1 VAAISVL
8 PPSGCGFAAT
18 LGNPLGEL
26 VQRAEAFERCDPQPL
41 ALPGDQN
48 ESRTACRRR
57 AARTSLD
64 VDVTQIVVADGAA
77 AEEPEAVALELEPP
91 DVLRAVVFTD
101 HDCVRHER
109 IVAAAAAPGI
119 GALPPATAVNH
130 ASSQKGA
137 IANARRK
144 ACDRRILGAVM
155 TDAARKRFGE
165 TAALVAEHQDSRAE
179 ETRERL
185 SSLLA
190 PSGDERALDVGTG
203 AGALAIALGP
213 LVREVVGIDIVP
225 ELLAEGRKRAPANVE
240 LIEADATALPFERGS
255 FDLVCSARTLHHTPR
270 PELVLAEMNRV
281 LRPGGT
287 MLVVD
292 QIAPG
297 DPLAAI
303 ELNAFERAR
312 DPSTT
317 RILADVDLRGLFDA
331 NSLVLGH
338 AEVVKDER
346 NLDRYL
352 DLAGCEGEARERA
365 VSLAPSD
372 TTAEYGWY
380 VLRKPSL

>member
-1 VAAISVL
+1 
-8 PPSGCGFAAT
+8 
-18 LGNPLGEL
+18 
-26 VQRAEAFERCDPQPL
+26 
-41 ALPGDQN
+41 
-48 ESRTACRRR
+48 
-57 AARTSLD
+57 
-64 VDVTQIVVADGAA
+64 
-77 AEEPEAVALELEPP
+77 
-91 DVLRAVVFTD
+91 
-101 HDCVRHER
+101 
-109 IVAAAAAPGI
+109 
-119 GALPPATAVNH
+119 
-130 ASSQKGA
+130 
-137 IANARRK
+137 
-144 ACDRRILGAVM
+144 M
-155 TDAARKRFGE
+155 TDAVRKRFGE

-190 PSGDERALDVGTG
+190 PSGEERALDVGTG

-240 LIEADATALPFERGS
+240 LLEADATALPFERGS
-255 FDLVCSARTLHHTPR
+255 FDLVCTARTLHHVSR

-317 RILADVDLRGLFDA
+317 RVLADVDLRGLFDS

-338 AEVVKDER
+338 AEVVRDER
-346 NLDRYL
+346 DFDRYL
-352 DLAGCEGEARERA
+352 DLAGCHGEERERA
-365 VSLAPSD
+365 VSLAPTD
-372 TTAEYGWY
+372 RTAEYGWY
-380 VLRKPSL
+380 VLHKPGL